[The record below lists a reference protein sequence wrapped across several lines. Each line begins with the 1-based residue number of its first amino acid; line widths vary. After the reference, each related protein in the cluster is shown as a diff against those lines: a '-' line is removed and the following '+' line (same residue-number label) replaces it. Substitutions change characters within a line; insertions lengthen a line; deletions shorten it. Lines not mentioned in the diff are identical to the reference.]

1 MKKSVLLSISSLT
14 ALALLTACNPTKQN
28 VGMIAGAAVGAIAAP
43 VIFGNSAW
51 YTIVGG
57 AAVGGVAGNY
67 IGKKLDDRTSQ
78 QVAYTLNQAP
88 DNQPYQFMNHEQNNV
103 PDLTVTPLRS
113 YQISNQLCRDFE
125 LSNQEAGKTIYEK
138 GSACQQDNGDWK
150 IRA

>member
-1 MKKSVLLSISSLT
+1 MKKVFTLSISSV
-14 ALALLTACNPTKQN
+14 AVLALLSGCNPTKEN
-28 VGMIAGAAVGAIAAP
+28 VGMVAGAAVGIIAAP

-51 YTIVGG
+51 YTLTGGAIVGG
-57 AAVGGVAGNY
+57 MAGSY
-67 IGKKLDDRTSQ
+67 IGKKLDDRTGK

-88 DNQPYQFMNHEQNNV
+88 DNQPYQFMNHEPNS

-138 GSACQQDNGDWK
+138 GSACQQHNGDWK